1 MRYELYLTEETNAAL
16 ISILDR
22 IAERFSEAV
31 AERVRKELWNAL
43 IIIEGNPS
51 IGLPFGTIYRKFIVK
66 KTVSLYKVVENKIFI
81 VDAFDTREDWA
92 KTF

>member
-1 MRYELYLTEETNAAL
+1 MRYELYLTEETNATL

-43 IIIEGNPS
+43 IIIEGNPF
-51 IGLPFGTIYRKFIVK
+51 IGLPFATIYRKFIVK
-66 KTVSLYKVVENKIFI
+66 KTVLLYKVVEYKIFI

>member
-22 IAERFSEAV
+22 IAKQFSEAV

-43 IIIEGNPS
+43 IIIEDNPF

-66 KTVSLYKVVENKIFI
+66 KRFCSIKLLKIKSL
-81 VDAFDTREDWA
+81 
-92 KTF
+92 

>member
-1 MRYELYLTEETNAAL
+1 
-16 ISILDR
+16 
-22 IAERFSEAV
+22 
-31 AERVRKELWNAL
+31 L
-43 IIIEGNPS
+43 IIIEDNPF

-66 KTVSLYKVVENKIFI
+66 KTVLLYKVVENKIFI

>member
-22 IAERFSEAV
+22 IAEQFSEAV

-43 IIIEGNPS
+43 IIIEGNPF

-66 KTVSLYKVVENKIFI
+66 KTVLLYKVVENKIFYSRCI
-81 VDAFDTREDWA
+81 
-92 KTF
+92 

>member
-51 IGLPFGTIYRKFIVK
+51 IVLPFGTIYRKFIVK
-66 KTVSLYKVVENKIFI
+66 KNGFAL
-81 VDAFDTREDWA
+81 
-92 KTF
+92 

>member
-1 MRYELYLTEETNAAL
+1 MRCELYLTEETNAAL
-16 ISILDR
+16 ISILYR

-43 IIIEGNPS
+43 IIIEGNPF

-66 KTVSLYKVVENKIFI
+66 KTVLLYKVVENKIFI
-81 VDAFDTREDWA
+81 VDTFDTREDWA